1 MLRFQEKKTM
11 KRYLYS
17 RASLVIFGII
27 LLVVTHAVYGV
38 YRKAQSAGAFLG
50 EAEVKLE
57 EMKKREKYFSNEI
70 ERLNSDLGIEEEI
83 RKKFQVAK
91 EGEKVIVIMDDEGN
105 KAEVQTEPTTT
116 VWQKIFS
123 VF

>member
-1 MLRFQEKKTM
+1 M